1 MFSQPKARV
10 VRVILAFVLAVVFA
24 AAIST
29 PTLQQNTHAGPGHEV
44 FHTYYSGPDYGTVV
58 GERWILCMGTYSWG
72 QQTPYV
78 VTYDGEE
85 CDPWDRP

>member
-10 VRVILAFVLAVVFA
+10 IRVVLAFVLAAVIA

-29 PTLQQNTHAGPGHEV
+29 VPLQQNTHAGPGHEV

-58 GERWILCMGTYSWG
+58 GERWILCMGSYSWG

-85 CDPWDRP
+85 CDPWD